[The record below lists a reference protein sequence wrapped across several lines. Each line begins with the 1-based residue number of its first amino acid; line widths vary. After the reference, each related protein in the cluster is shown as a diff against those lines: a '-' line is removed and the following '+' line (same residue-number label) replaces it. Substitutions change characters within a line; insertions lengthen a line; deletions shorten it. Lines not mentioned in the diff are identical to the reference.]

1 MLKVNHSQFSLEIEF
16 SAEFKNVDH
25 ILSIVKKFLERY
37 QENLDFFNL
46 FLALREAL
54 NNAIVHGAGC
64 NSSLSIKCNV
74 ELEDRKVVFFIEDP
88 GSGFDWN
95 KLLEQTDI
103 DKNKE
108 TTSHAP
114 THGWGLFLLKK
125 CCSAIKYYGIGNKL
139 SFWFNFDNKI

>member
-46 FLALREAL
+46 SLALREAL

-74 ELEDRKVVFFIEDP
+74 ELEDKKIIFFIEDP

-95 KLLEQTDI
+95 KFLQQADS

-108 TTSHAP
+108 MACHAT
-114 THGWGLFLLKK
+114 THGWGLFFLKK
-125 CCSAIKYYGIGNKL
+125 YCDGIKYYGVGNKL
-139 SFWFNFDNKI
+139 SFWFNLDNKM

>member
-1 MLKVNHSQFSLEIEF
+1 VLKVNHSQFSLEIEF

-25 ILSIVKKFLERY
+25 ILSIVKKFLDRY
-37 QENLDFFNL
+37 QENIDFFQL

-64 NSSLSIKCNV
+64 DSSLSIKCNV
-74 ELEDRKVVFFIEDP
+74 ELEDRKVIFFIEDP

-108 TTSHAP
+108 TARYAS

-125 CCSAIKYYGIGNKL
+125 CCTGIKYYGTGNKL
-139 SFWFNFDNKI
+139 SFWFNLDNKV